1 MNAEESSPISR
12 SKWRLAWRTFVS
24 LHSETSNKDLSWAEG
39 LRGAVGI
46 SIPVAIG
53 LLANHLVW
61 GILCAFATLWIL
73 MCDVGGAYR
82 QKALNLAG
90 AGLSILG
97 AYLVGGWMIESPT
110 NYILGTFLWVSSAA
124 LIGVAGNAAAQAGLV
139 SSTIVVT
146 SVVLFVPSEFW
157 IRLLLCVIGFS
168 WAFAL
173 SLALWPVRPFSPLF
187 KALSASCTRLA
198 VLADAFWSGAATPVR
213 LPTNLEFA
221 VAYDGF
227 MSSLEL
233 SRGIWGAVRAGRAGP
248 TSRSMQLLALIEQ
261 LDDIARTLVTLREE
275 FNLIGQQPWFG
286 EFRAAFAALIDSL
299 SRLTREMGEAVA
311 VRGREV
317 DPTPLQHVF
326 QKLDSALA
334 VGSQWQTL
342 FQREELERTTK
353 HLVEQA
359 SALAETVSELNSGQ
373 PSFREPPEARFGPR
387 PERFDSIAEIR
398 NNLSFRSSSFRHALR
413 LGVATALAALVAS
426 AVHMVRG
433 YWIPMTVVIVLKPNF
448 GGTLQRAVQRMTGTD
463 SGSAAGGDAA
473 SDFHESMVAAGGSG
487 CSCFCHLRFAEP
499 QLHPVRARAYSDGDG
514 DA

>member
-1 MNAEESSPISR
+1 MPD
-12 SKWRLAWRTFVS
+12 W
-24 LHSETSNKDLSWAEG
+24 
-39 LRGAVGI
+39 
-46 SIPVAIG
+46 
-53 LLANHLVW
+53 LLLGV
-61 GILCAFATLWIL
+61 CAFAWHSGR
-73 MCDVGGAYR
+73 CDR
-82 QKALNLAG
+82 
-90 AGLSILG
+90 
-97 AYLVGGWMIESPT
+97 
-110 NYILGTFLWVSSAA
+110 FHR
-124 LIGVAGNAAAQAGLV
+124 
-139 SSTIVVT
+139 
-146 SVVLFVPSEFW
+146 F
-157 IRLLLCVIGFS
+157 
-168 WAFAL
+168 
-173 SLALWPVRPFSPLF
+173 F
-187 KALSASCTRLA
+187 KALSASCTKLA
-198 VLADAFWSGAATPVR
+198 VLADAFWSGAATPNR

-275 FNLIGQQPWFG
+275 FNLIGQQPWFD
-286 EFRAAFAALIDSL
+286 EFRAGFAALIDAL
-299 SRLTREMGEAVA
+299 SQLTREMAEAVA
-311 VRGREV
+311 VRGRDV

-334 VGSQWQTL
+334 AGSQRQTL

-398 NNLSFRSSSFRHALR
+398 NNLSLRSSSFRHALR

-426 AVHMVRG
+426 TVHMV
-433 YWIPMTVVIVLKPNF
+433 
-448 GGTLQRAVQRMTGTD
+448 QRILDPDDGRHRAETKFRRHTATSRATND
-463 SGSAAGGDAA
+463 RDCSGSAAGGDAA
-473 SDFHESMVAAGGSG
+473 SGFNEPMVAAGCSG

-499 QLHPVRARAYSDGDG
+499 QLHSVCARPHSDGDG